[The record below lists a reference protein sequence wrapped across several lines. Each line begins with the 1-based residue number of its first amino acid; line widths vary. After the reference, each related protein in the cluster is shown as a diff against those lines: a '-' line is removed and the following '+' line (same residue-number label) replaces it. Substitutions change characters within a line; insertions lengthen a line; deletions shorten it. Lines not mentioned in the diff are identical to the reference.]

1 MSNEELYE
9 EITTLKEKIM
19 FLSNK
24 NNRLSEQLNQTKM
37 LLEGKNNQY
46 NLAKQKYE
54 ELKNE
59 KAEIMKYLGISSK
72 TIMQRLEELQE
83 YKDEMKVREDNYKQ
97 TLDEIEEIAQTG

>member
-54 ELKNE
+54 ELKN
-59 KAEIMKYLGISSK
+59 
-72 TIMQRLEELQE
+72 
-83 YKDEMKVREDNYKQ
+83 
-97 TLDEIEEIAQTG
+97 